1 MQDQRKEEH
10 AKNFVKDNVR
20 AVKQMKPKEPEHRVV
35 TDRMGT
41 TVYPEAQGLEPV
53 YIKKPIFGRTPH
65 YLVR

>member
-1 MQDQRKEEH
+1 
-10 AKNFVKDNVR
+10 
-20 AVKQMKPKEPEHRVV
+20 MKPKEPEHRVV

-65 YLVR
+65 YLVRYVYFQQVYTL